1 MPKLRLVGRVGIGA
15 LVGMGLG
22 VFASAQQ
29 QDVPRLRISTTA
41 VEIDSV
47 VTDKQGRHVG
57 DLRAEE
63 FELYQDGRR
72 QKINSVRYVALGGAS
87 ASAPATSLAAPKA
100 AARRE
105 DARRTLAIVVDD
117 LSMSFTN
124 MAATRRALQT
134 FVERDI
140 APCDLVAVIHAGH
153 DGVISEPFTSDK
165 RVLQETIGRLRYN
178 LMSTANVNNAG
189 FGRADQTRVDRIA
202 ELQTETFTIG
212 ALGAV
217 NALVRAMRDLPGRKA
232 VILAT
237 DGFSLTERGLGPLP
251 MPSLNTR
258 VIEAVKRLV
267 DDANRSFVVMHTIDT
282 RRLVPPD
289 WVADAGVAATSS
301 SFELTSAV
309 LDGLLNSR
317 EDGPEFLAR
326 AGGGLY
332 LRRSN
337 DLVGLFAKV
346 LEDQRGYYL
355 LTYEPDDQTFQRED
369 RRRPKF
375 HSVKVKVTRPG
386 VRVRARS
393 GFFGVTDE
401 DLKAAPAAGRPPASA
416 RSGFVPES
424 DLHGGQPRSA
434 ELAR

>member
-1 MPKLRLVGRVGIGA
+1 MRTLVCLQ
-15 LVGMGLG
+15 LVVGLG
-22 VFASAQQ
+22 VFAAAQ

-47 VTDKQGRHVG
+47 VTDKQGRHVD

-72 QKINSVRYVALGGAS
+72 QKINSVRYIAVDGAAGA
-87 ASAPATSLAAPKA
+87 ASPAAANAPARP
-100 AARRE
+100 E

-117 LSMSFTN
+117 LSMSFSN
-124 MAATRRALQT
+124 MAATRRALQE
-134 FVERDI
+134 FVAREVG
-140 APCDLVAVIHAGH
+140 PGDLVAVIHAGH
-153 DGVISEPFTSDK
+153 DGVINEPFTSDK

-178 LMSTANVNNAG
+178 IMSTADKNNAG
-189 FGRADQTRVDRIA
+189 FDRDVNLTSPFDS
-202 ELQTETFTIG
+202 LQSEAFTVG

-217 NALVRAMRDLPGRKA
+217 NSLVRAMRVLPGRKA
-232 VILAT
+232 VVLAS
-237 DGFSLTERGLGPLP
+237 DGFRLVEPGGPRSGGRVP
-251 MPSLNTR
+251 WLNAR

-267 DDANRSFVVMHTIDT
+267 DDANRSFVVIHSVDT
-282 RRLVPPD
+282 KRLVPPED
-289 WVADAGVAATSS
+289 FAAGSHGISMPSS
-301 SFELTSAV
+301 VELTASA
-309 LDGLLNSR
+309 LDALLNSPD
-317 EDGPEFLAR
+317 DGPEFLAR

-337 DLVGLFAKV
+337 DLAGLFAKV

-369 RRRPKF
+369 TRRPKF
-375 HSVKVKVTRPG
+375 HNVKVRVTRPG

-401 DLKAAPAAGRPPASA
+401 DLKGPAAGRGPASA
-416 RSGFVPES
+416 RKGFVPGS
-424 DLHGGQPRSA
+424 DLRGGQPPPA